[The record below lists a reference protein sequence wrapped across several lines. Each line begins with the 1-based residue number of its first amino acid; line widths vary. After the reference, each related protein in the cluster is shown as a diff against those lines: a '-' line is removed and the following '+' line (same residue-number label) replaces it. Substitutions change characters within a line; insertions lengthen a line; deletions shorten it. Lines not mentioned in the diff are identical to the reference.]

1 MNISKKFALALG
13 AALCIGA
20 SAWAEPSIAVNRVQQ
35 RYPWNGN
42 VDIDYTVS
50 GVDEPDMFHVEFT
63 LSRSDGSEVK
73 MSSFSN
79 IEQLVQAPNGKRR
92 ATWESA
98 RDGQKFFDA
107 NATLHAT
114 LVADGGNKEFFEY
127 YYLIVDLTGGDTYSF
142 TRVFQDVPA
151 SDFTAEEYKTT
162 KLVLRRVSPGTYYM
176 GTTPNDKNVD
186 STCTWCNKETRHLVT
201 ITKPFLLGVYE
212 VTQKQWQLVMGAVP
226 AGLSKYGDTV
236 PVANVAYSS
245 IRGATDGCD
254 VTKLGTGSGAGA
266 VDPDS
271 FMGRLRARTG
281 LADFDLPTEGQWE
294 YACRA
299 ETDVETYTVGG
310 VSKSLGD
317 ISWNLDNCN
326 KVLQGVG
333 GRLANDWGFYDMIG
347 NVYELCRDRV
357 AEGKGIN
364 GAASDDWGANPVTDP
379 IRAQSGGTCTSR
391 GGSCEAGANRGRSAF
406 RGGNVA
412 TTAPYAAVGFR
423 VGFMGL

>member
-50 GVDEPDMFHVEFT
+50 GVDDPNMFHVEFT
-63 LSRSDGSEVK
+63 LSRSDGSEVR
-73 MSSFSN
+73 MSNFTN
-79 IEQLVQAPNGKRR
+79 IELLMQTPNGKRR
-92 ATWESA
+92 VTWESA

-186 STCTWCNKETRHLVT
+186 QTCSWMNKETRHQVT
-201 ITKPFLLGVYE
+201 ISKPFLLGVFP
-212 VTQKQWQLVMGAVP
+212 VTQKQWQLVMGSVP
-226 AGLSKYGDTV
+226 SGLSAYGDTL
-236 PVANVAYSS
+236 PVANVTYAA

-254 VTKLGTGSGAGA
+254 VTKLGTGTGAGA
-266 VDPDS
+266 VDADS
-271 FMGRLRARTG
+271 FMDRLRARTG
-281 LADFDLPTEGQWE
+281 LSAFDLPTEGQWE
-294 YACRA
+294 YVCRA
-299 ETDVETYTVGG
+299 GTEVETYTVGG
-310 VSKSLGD
+310 EDKSLGD
-317 ISWNLDNCN
+317 ICWNKDNSGAKLN
-326 KVLQGVG
+326 GVG
-333 GRLANDWGFYDMIG
+333 GKLANDWGFYDMIG
-347 NVYELCRDRV
+347 NVYEICRDRV
-357 AEGKGIN
+357 SEGKGIKSA
-364 GAASDDWGANPVTDP
+364 GSDDWGSSPVTDP
-379 IRAQSGGTCTSR
+379 IRAVAGGTCSTR
-391 GGSCEAGANRGRSAF
+391 GGSAEAGANRCRSAF
-406 RGGNVA
+406 RGGNV
-412 TTAPYAAVGFR
+412 TTGAPYAAVGFR